1 MATSNTEFSLRR
13 GALAIYLPTFLF
25 SAAESAIIPVI
36 PVVARDTG
44 ATLALAGLVASMLTL
59 GILIGDIPSGLL
71 VARIGER
78 MAMLLSSVLA
88 LVGVI
93 LGVVAND
100 PFTLGAGILLI
111 GLATATFGLARH
123 ALLTTYVPLTY
134 RARALSLL
142 GGMFRAGAVVGPFAS
157 AGVIALTGSPH
168 SAFWLTGLGTLG
180 TIAAVY
186 FLTDP
191 EKAFGKPALVTEPD
205 GRVVTR
211 GEDEVEREA
220 LGLFR
225 TIWINRGVLA
235 RLGTA
240 SGITGA
246 LRSSR
251 TVLLPLWALS
261 IGMHEVQISLVMG
274 IATAID
280 FALFYS
286 SGQVMDR
293 WGRRWSAVPSMVI
306 MAISPLILCFTH
318 DLTANVAWFI
328 ACAIILSVGNG
339 LASGLIL
346 TLGADLAPRGN
357 PAPFLGAFRFTVDA
371 GSSAAPL
378 AITAITAVASIS
390 VAAGALGIVG
400 FVGAGMMW
408 RYIPR
413 YIHWKRPASTR
424 GRTASP

>member
-1 MATSNTEFSLRR
+1 
-13 GALAIYLPTFLF
+13 
-25 SAAESAIIPVI
+25 
-36 PVVARDTG
+36 
-44 ATLALAGLVASMLTL
+44 
-59 GILIGDIPSGLL
+59 
-71 VARIGER
+71 
-78 MAMLLSSVLA
+78 
-88 LVGVI
+88 
-93 LGVVAND
+93 
-100 PFTLGAGILLI
+100 
-111 GLATATFGLARH
+111 
-123 ALLTTYVPLTY
+123 
-134 RARALSLL
+134 
-142 GGMFRAGAVVGPFAS
+142 MFRAGAVVGPFAG

-168 SAFWLTGLGTLG
+168 SAIWLTGLGTLG
-180 TIAAVY
+180 TIVVVY

-191 EKAFGKPALVTEPD
+191 EKIYGQPPLVTEPD

-211 GEDEVEREA
+211 GEDEVERET

-225 TIWINRGVLA
+225 TVWTNRGVLA

-261 IGMHEVQISLVMG
+261 IGMQDVQISLVMG

-280 FALFYS
+280 FALFFS

-318 DLTANVAWFI
+318 DLAANVAWFI
-328 ACAIILSVGNG
+328 ACAMILSAGNG

-357 PAPFLGAFRFTVDA
+357 PAPFLGAWRFTVDA

-378 AITAITAVASIS
+378 AIAAITAVASIS
-390 VAAGALGIVG
+390 VAAGALGLVG
-400 FVGAGMMW
+400 LLGAGMMW

-413 YIHWKRPASTR
+413 YIPWKRRA
-424 GRTASP
+424 

>member
-1 MATSNTEFSLRR
+1 MATSSKGFSLRK

-36 PVVARDTG
+36 PAVARDTG

-59 GILIGDIPSGLL
+59 GIVLGDIPSGLL
-71 VARIGER
+71 VSRIGER
-78 MAMLLSSVLA
+78 MAMLLSSILA
-88 LVGVI
+88 LMGVI
-93 LGVVAND
+93 LGLIAQD
-100 PFTLGAGILLI
+100 PFTLGVGILLI

-123 ALLTTYVPLTY
+123 ALLTTYVPFAY

-157 AGVIALTGSPH
+157 AGIIALTGSPH
-168 SAFWLTGLGTLG
+168 SAFWFTGLGTLG

-191 EKAFGKPALVTEPD
+191 EKVFGKPALVKEPD

-211 GEDEVEREA
+211 GEDEVERETH
-220 LGLFR
+220 GLFR
-225 TIWINRGVLA
+225 TIWTNRAVLG

-261 IGMHEVQISLVMG
+261 IGMHDAQISLVMG
-274 IATAID
+274 ISTAID
-280 FALFYS
+280 FALFFS
-286 SGQVMDR
+286 SGQIMDR

-318 DLTANVAWFI
+318 DLTNNVMWFI
-328 ACAIILSVGNG
+328 VCAMILSVGNG

-346 TLGADLAPRGN
+346 TLGADMAPRKN
-357 PAPFLGAFRFTVDA
+357 PAPFLGAYRFTVDA
-371 GSSAAPL
+371 GSSLAPL
-378 AITAITAVASIS
+378 AVTVITAAATIS
-390 VAAGALGIVG
+390 VAAGALGVVG
-400 FVGAGMMW
+400 LVGAGMMW

-413 YIHWKRPASTR
+413 YVPWKR
-424 GRTASP
+424 RT

>member
-1 MATSNTEFSLRR
+1 MATSGKEFSLRK

-36 PVVARDTG
+36 PAIARDTG

-59 GILIGDIPSGLL
+59 GILLGDIPSGWL

-78 MAMLLSSVLA
+78 MAMLWSSILALLGVILA
-88 LVGVI
+88 LV
-93 LGVVAND
+93 ARD
-100 PFTLGAGILLI
+100 AFTLGAGILLI

-123 ALLTTYVPLTY
+123 ALLTTYVPFTY

-142 GGMFRAGAVVGPFAS
+142 GGMFRAGAVVGPFAG

-168 SAFWLTGLGTLG
+168 SAIWLTGLGTLG
-180 TIAAVY
+180 TIAVVY

-191 EKAFGKPALVTEPD
+191 EKIFGPPPLVTEPD

-211 GEDEVEREA
+211 GEDEVERET

-225 TIWINRGVLA
+225 TVWTNRGVLV

-261 IGMHEVQISLVMG
+261 IGMQDVQIALVMG

-280 FALFYS
+280 FALFFS

-293 WGRRWSAVPSMVI
+293 WGRRWSAVPSMAI

-328 ACAIILSVGNG
+328 ACAMILSAGNG

-357 PAPFLGAFRFTVDA
+357 PAPFLGAWRFTVDA

-378 AITAITAVASIS
+378 AIAAITAVASIS
-390 VAAGALGIVG
+390 VAAGALGLVG
-400 FVGAGMMW
+400 LLGAGMMW

-413 YIHWKRPASTR
+413 YIPWKKRV
-424 GRTASP
+424 

>member
-1 MATSNTEFSLRR
+1 MATSGNEFSLRK

-36 PVVARDTG
+36 PAIARDTG
-44 ATLALAGLVASMLTL
+44 ATLALAGLVAAMLTL
-59 GILIGDIPSGLL
+59 GILLGDIPSGLL

-78 MAMLLSSVLA
+78 MAMLWSSVLA

-93 LGVVAND
+93 LGILARD
-100 PFTLGAGILLI
+100 ALTLGAGILLI

-123 ALLTTYVPLTY
+123 ALLTTYVPLAY
-134 RARALSLL
+134 RSRALSLL
-142 GGMFRAGAVVGPFAS
+142 GGMFRAGAVVGPFAG

-180 TIAAVY
+180 TIAVVY

-191 EKAFGKPALVTEPD
+191 EKVFGKPALVTEPD

-211 GEDEVEREA
+211 GEDEVERET

-225 TIWINRGVLA
+225 TMWTNRGVLA

-251 TVLLPLWALS
+251 AVLLPLWALS
-261 IGMHEVQISLVMG
+261 IGMQDVQIALVMG

-280 FALFYS
+280 FALFFS

-293 WGRRWSAVPSMVI
+293 WGRRWSAVPSMTI
-306 MAISPLILCFTH
+306 MAISALILCFTH
-318 DLTANVAWFI
+318 DLTTNVAWFI
-328 ACAIILSVGNG
+328 ACALILSAGNG
-339 LASGLIL
+339 LASGLLL

-371 GSSAAPL
+371 GTSAAPL
-378 AITAITAVASIS
+378 AIAAITAVATIS
-390 VAAGALGIVG
+390 VAAGALGVVG
-400 FVGAGMMW
+400 LIGAGMMW

-413 YIHWKRPASTR
+413 YIHWKRPA
-424 GRTASP
+424 

>member
-1 MATSNTEFSLRR
+1 MAKSGKEFSLRK

-25 SAAESAIIPVI
+25 SAAEAAVIPVI
-36 PVVARDTG
+36 PAIARDTG
-44 ATLALAGLVASMLTL
+44 ATLALAGLVAAMLTL
-59 GILIGDIPSGLL
+59 GILLGDIPSGFL

-78 MAMLLSSVLA
+78 MAMLWSSVLA

-93 LGVVAND
+93 LGILARD
-100 PFTLGAGILLI
+100 PLTLGAGILLI

-123 ALLTTYVPLTY
+123 ALLTTYVPLAY

-142 GGMFRAGAVVGPFAS
+142 GGMFRAGAVVGPFAG
-157 AGVIALTGSPH
+157 AGVIALTGSAH

-180 TIAAVY
+180 TIAVVY

-191 EKAFGKPALVTEPD
+191 EKVFGKPALVTEPD

-211 GEDEVEREA
+211 GEDEVERETM
-220 LGLFR
+220 GIFR
-225 TIWINRGVLA
+225 TMWTSRGVLA

-261 IGMHEVQISLVMG
+261 IGMQDVQIALVMG

-280 FALFYS
+280 FALFFS

-318 DLTANVAWFI
+318 DLATNVAWFI
-328 ACAIILSVGNG
+328 ACAMILSAGNG

-378 AITAITAVASIS
+378 AIAALTAAASIS
-390 VAAGALGIVG
+390 VAAGALGLVG
-400 FVGAGMMW
+400 LIGAGMMW

-413 YIHWKRPASTR
+413 YIPWKRRS
-424 GRTASP
+424 

>member
-1 MATSNTEFSLRR
+1 MATSGTDFSLRK

-36 PVVARDTG
+36 PAVARDTG

-59 GILIGDIPSGLL
+59 GIVLGDIPSGLL
-71 VARIGER
+71 VSRIGER
-78 MAMLLSSVLA
+78 MAMLFSSILA

-93 LGVVAND
+93 LGLIAQD

-123 ALLTTYVPLTY
+123 ALLTTYVPLAF
-134 RARALSLL
+134 RARSLSLL

-157 AGVIALTGSPH
+157 AGIIALTGSPH

-191 EKAFGKPALVTEPD
+191 EKVFGSPALVTEPD

-211 GEDEVEREA
+211 GEDEVERET

-225 TIWINRGVLA
+225 TIWANRAVLS

-261 IGMHEVQISLVMG
+261 IGMHDAQISLVMG
-274 IATAID
+274 ISTAID
-280 FALFYS
+280 FALFFT
-286 SGQVMDR
+286 SGQIMDR
-293 WGRRWSAVPSMVI
+293 WGRRWSAVPSMAI
-306 MAISPLILCFTH
+306 MAISPLVLCFTH

-328 ACAIILSVGNG
+328 ACAMILSVGNG

-357 PAPFLGAFRFTVDA
+357 PAPFLGAYRFTVDA

-390 VAAGALGIVG
+390 VAAGVLGLVG
-400 FVGAGMMW
+400 LVGAGMMW

-413 YIHWKRPASTR
+413 YVHWKR
-424 GRTASP
+424 RT